1 MTTHKY
7 AGIIPV
13 WRVSMENNRIQAA
26 LPVVLLVCL
35 AVLATGAGCLKS
47 SSVAVTGITVGA
59 EKVTGAEVTLNVTTE
74 VQNTYGV
81 SSGISRVQLKAYDT
95 TSGLVVAETTSDA
108 GFLGIGGSGSVSQT
122 IVLPRTGSFR
132 LVSTVFENS
141 QRKGQG
147 EMTVYNLERLTPDI
161 QETGLSISDI
171 DFLVKKV
178 AGDRA
183 TIQTDIYF
191 TNDDRAPS
199 GAFDIEV
206 KAKEE
211 DAKLLA
217 DKQKAHVESIQPDA
231 TRVSSVTLSVP
242 DQYNYVVE
250 VLVWKNDTIVKR
262 GEGNVRLRPGVQV
275 SKDTQFVTRQIE
287 TSKFVQGSSEA
298 GYATAIPAPYA
309 TMKSPGFDGA
319 VGLVALGSLAV
330 LAHMRR
336 RKP

>member
-1 MTTHKY
+1 MT
-7 AGIIPV
+7 
-13 WRVSMENNRIQAA
+13 NNHLHAA
-26 LPVVLLVCL
+26 LLPVALLICL
-35 AVLATGAGCLKS
+35 AVLAAGAGCLRE
-47 SSVAVTGITVGA
+47 SSVSVTDITVGA

-74 VQNTYGV
+74 VQNSYGV

-95 TSGLVVAETTSDA
+95 TSGLVVAEQTSDA
-108 GFLGIGGSGSVSQT
+108 GFLGIRGSGYVSQS
-122 IVLPRTGSFR
+122 IVLPRTGSYR
-132 LVSTVFENS
+132 LVSTVFENG

-147 EMTVYNLERLTPDI
+147 EKTVYNLERLTPDI
-161 QETGLSISDI
+161 QEIGLSITDI

-191 TNDDRAPS
+191 TNDNRVPS

-211 DAKLLA
+211 DARLLA
-217 DKQKAHVESIQPDA
+217 DKQRAHVESIQPDA
-231 TRVSSVTLSVP
+231 TRVSSVALSVP

-275 SKDTQFVTRQIE
+275 SKDTQFVTKQIE
-287 TSKFVQGSSEA
+287 TSKFVGES
-298 GYATAIPAPYA
+298 GYSYA
-309 TMKSPGFDGA
+309 SPVPTTKSPGFSA
-319 VGLVALGSLAV
+319 PLVLVAIVSLAV
-330 LAHMRR
+330 LFHVRR
-336 RKP
+336 RLS

>member
-1 MTTHKY
+1 MAHNH
-7 AGIIPV
+7 IQPV
-13 WRVSMENNRIQAA
+13 M
-26 LPVVLLVCL
+26 LLICL
-35 AVLATGAGCLKS
+35 TVLAASAGCLKD
-47 SSVAVTGITVGA
+47 SSVSVTGITVGA
-59 EKVTGAEVTLNVTTE
+59 DKVTGAEVILNVTTE

-95 TSGLVVAETTSDA
+95 TSGLVVAEQTSDA
-108 GFLGIGGSGSVSQT
+108 GFLGIRGSGSATQT
-122 IVLPRTGSFR
+122 ITLPRTGSYR
-132 LVSTVFENS
+132 LVSTVFENG

-147 EMTVYNLERLTPDI
+147 EKTVYNLERLTPDI
-161 QETGLSISDI
+161 QETGLSITDI

-191 TNDDRAPS
+191 TNDNRVPS

-217 DKQKAHVESIQPDA
+217 DKQRARVESIQPDA
-231 TRVSSVTLSVP
+231 TRVSSVALSVP

-262 GEGNVRLRPGVQV
+262 GEGSVRLRPGVQV
-275 SKDTQFVTRQIE
+275 SKDTQFVTKQIE
-287 TSKFVQGSSEA
+287 TSKFVADS
-298 GYATAIPAPYA
+298 GYAGGSPAPYA
-309 TMKSPGFDGA
+309 TMKSPGFDA
-319 VGLVALGSLAV
+319 PLVLVALGALAV
-330 LAHMRR
+330 LVQLRR
-336 RKP
+336 QKP